1 MTLICSKETDSEPR
15 MNTYTPGTLSM
26 EWSTSAACP
35 RDGKGGNNDSGGGSS
50 EDGGEGGRGGW
61 GFWGF
66 IKFMF
71 WCIVLGLILY
81 FGIGMSIILDS
92 VLGVKREILTPRH
105 VLQPPTIF
113 C

>member
-1 MTLICSKETDSEPR
+1 MTLICSKESTESEPR

-26 EWSTSAACP
+26 EWAHPSACP
-35 RDGKGGNNDSGGGSS
+35 RDGKGGSSDDNGGSSEGGGSS
-50 EDGGEGGRGGW
+50 AGW

-81 FGIGMSIILDS
+81 FGIGAFRLIL
-92 VLGVKREILTPRH
+92 VK
-105 VLQPPTIF
+105 
-113 C
+113 

>member
-1 MTLICSKETDSEPR
+1 

-26 EWSTSAACP
+26 EWAHSAACP
-35 RDGKGGNNDSGGGSS
+35 RDGKGSSDDGGSS
-50 EDGGEGGRGGW
+50 SGDENRGGGGGW

-66 IKFMF
+66 IKFIF
-71 WCIVLGLILY
+71 WCSVLGLILY
-81 FGIGMSIILDS
+81 FGIGTSTIL
-92 VLGVKREILTPRH
+92 VAKRQRYKRGLTSRD